1 MDKTSKK
8 IIKYLKSQPSN
19 SLYYFD
25 EPYISLDIDE
35 DEFFRCVRYLEENN
49 YVNFISNQNGHH
61 LGIQLTHETVH
72 AKEINRTAKFN
83 FFKQWLI
90 ISYIGGIITGITTT
104 LLSQFLINNGAELI
118 SKLFDLLKSQ

>member
-35 DEFFRCVRYLEENN
+35 DECIYCSFCSDMCPV
-49 YVNFISNQNGHH
+49 G
-61 LGIQLTHETVH
+61 
-72 AKEINRTAKFN
+72 A
-83 FFKQWLI
+83 
-90 ISYIGGIITGITTT
+90 ITGEIKSPYTIDP
-104 LLSQFLINNGAELI
+104 SKCIKCGACESDCPFGAI
-118 SKLFDLLKSQ
+118 EIV